1 MKLCGVSQHAEL
13 HNHKI
18 ETIDKRTLVSAAGK
32 KPKLKLIIDM
42 QEEWRKP
49 QEFMGIEGVEGEILA
64 PVK

>member
-1 MKLCGVSQHAEL
+1 M
-13 HNHKI
+13 I
-18 ETIDKRTLVSAAGK
+18 PAGK

-49 QEFMGIEGVEGEILA
+49 QEFMGFEGAGGEILT